1 MIEKFFQNDNV
12 DAVYISIIIFVSVF
26 VLNKLNKVLFK
37 SILKRHNKIHLKF
50 TRSVITVLIYVVGV
64 LAIYRQFFPEK
75 NYMNTFITSSGI
87 IVAVAIFAAQ
97 ESLNDILSG
106 VMLSW
111 SRPFEVGERVQI
123 LGLKITGIVEDITVR
138 HTIIRTFNNS
148 KIVIPNSVMNK
159 QMIENNSSQDSRAG
173 NFLDV
178 VISYESDLDK
188 AISILE
194 ELVSSHELVLITEQ
208 TPVAVTIRDL
218 TDNGVALRVQVW
230 TREVGENFKTCSDLR
245 KSMLEKFKENNI
257 EIPYKQV
264 EVINKALENQMDEAN

>member
-1 MIEKFFQNDNV
+1 MFEKFFQNDNL
-12 DAVYISIIIFVSVF
+12 IMICETIIIILLVF
-26 VLNKLNKVLFK
+26 VLNKLNKALFR

-50 TRSVITVLIYVVGV
+50 TRSIITVFIYVIGIFTIFKLFKPDVDFTNSF
-64 LAIYRQFFPEK
+64 L
-75 NYMNTFITSSGI
+75 TSSGI

-106 VMLSW
+106 VMLTW

-159 QMIENNSSQDSRAG
+159 QMIENNSNRDSRAG

-178 VISYESDLDK
+178 LISYESDLDK

-194 ELVSSHELVLITEQ
+194 ELVSSHELVLITKQ
-208 TPVAVTIRDL
+208 TPVKVIIRDL

-230 TREVGENFKTCSDLR
+230 TKEVGENFMACSDIR
-245 KSMLEKFKENNI
+245 KSVLEKFKENNI

-264 EVINKALENQMDEAN
+264 EVINKTIE

>member
-1 MIEKFFQNDNV
+1 MLENFLNNNNLIIFYKT
-12 DAVYISIIIFVSVF
+12 IIIVLLVL
-26 VLNKLNKVLFK
+26 VLNKLNKALFR

-50 TRSVITVLIYVVGV
+50 TRSIITVFIYVIGIFAVFK
-64 LAIYRQFFPEK
+64 LIKP
-75 NYMNTFITSSGI
+75 NTDFTTSFLTSSGI

-123 LGLKITGIVEDITVR
+123 LGLKVTGIVEDITVR

-159 QMIENNSSQDSRAG
+159 QMIENNSNRDSRAG

-178 VISYESDLDK
+178 LISYESDLDK

-208 TPVAVTIRDL
+208 TPVKVIIRDL
-218 TDNGVALRVQVW
+218 TENGVALRVQIW
-230 TREVGENFKTCSDLR
+230 TKEVGENFMACSDIR
-245 KSMLEKFKENNI
+245 KSVLEKFKENNI

-264 EVINKALENQMDEAN
+264 EVINKTIEQIEK

>member
-1 MIEKFFQNDNV
+1 MFDKFFQNDSMGEI
-12 DAVYISIIIFVSVF
+12 YYKSIIILLLVF
-26 VLNKLNKVLFK
+26 VLNKLNKVLFR

-50 TRSVITVLIYVVGV
+50 TRSVITVFIYVAG
-64 LAIYRQFFPEK
+64 FFSVFKLFKPDTDFT
-75 NYMNTFITSSGI
+75 NTFLTSSGI

-106 VMLSW
+106 IMLSW

-159 QMIENNSSQDSRAG
+159 QMIENNSNSDSRVG

-178 VISYESDLDK
+178 TISYESDLDK

-208 TPVAVTIRDL
+208 TPVTVIIRDL
-218 TDNGVALRVQVW
+218 TENGVALRVQVW
-230 TREVGENFKTCSDLR
+230 TREVGENFKACSDLR
-245 KSMLEKFKENNI
+245 KRVLESFRENHI

-264 EVINKALENQMDEAN
+264 EVINKTME